1 MEIKEK
7 TVSSYDMNTELLRA
21 YRAGDR
27 AAGDALAEINSP
39 LVYSIAS
46 RFRNRG
52 VDFSELTEA
61 GNIGLVKAMNT
72 FDFDRGCVFSTYA
85 TPLIFGEIRRFL
97 RDDGI
102 IKVSREQKRLSA
114 ILTAERERQLSA
126 GERCDI
132 ESLAA
137 AVGVSAQDAAS
148 AYFASAQP
156 RSLDESASSDDDSRT
171 LADTVCDEGAEM
183 RDFESLAVKLAIEGL
198 SEYERRI
205 ITLRFYRDLSQ
216 VETARLLGLSQVKVS
231 REEKKI
237 LLFLREELS

>member
-7 TVSSYDMNTELLRA
+7 TVSAYDANTALLRA
-21 YRAGDR
+21 YRSGDR
-27 AAGDALAEINSP
+27 AAGDELASINSP
-39 LVYSIAS
+39 LVYSIAA

-114 ILTAERERQLSA
+114 ILTAERERRLGA

-132 ESLAA
+132 ESIAN
-137 AVGVSAQDAAS
+137 AVGVSVQDAAS
-148 AYFASAQP
+148 AYFASAAP
-156 RSLDESASSDDDSRT
+156 RSLDESAAPDDDSRT
-171 LADTVCDEGAEM
+171 LADTVCDEDAEL
-183 RDFESLAVKLAIEGL
+183 RDFEALAVKLAIERL
-198 SEYERRI
+198 TEHERRI
-205 ITLRFYRDLSQ
+205 VTLRFYRDLSQ
-216 VETARLLGLSQVKVS
+216 VEVARILGLSQVKVS

-237 LLFLREELS
+237 LARLEKELS

>member
-7 TVSSYDMNTELLRA
+7 TASTYDMNTELLRA
-21 YRAGDR
+21 YREGDR
-27 AAGDALAEINSP
+27 AAGDTLAEMNSP
-39 LVYSIAS
+39 LVYSIAA

-72 FDFDRGCVFSTYA
+72 FDFERGCVFSTYA

-114 ILTAERERQLSA
+114 ILTAERERRLGA

-132 ESLAA
+132 ESIAM
-137 AVGVSAQDAAS
+137 AVGVSVQDAAS
-148 AYFASAQP
+148 AYFASAAP
-156 RSLDESASSDDDSRT
+156 RSLDESASGDEDSRT
-171 LADTVCDEGAEM
+171 LADTVCDEDAEI
-183 RDFESLAVKLAIEGL
+183 RDFENLAVKLAIEAL
-198 SEYERRI
+198 TEYERRI

-216 VETARLLGLSQVKVS
+216 VEVAEIMGLSQVKIS

-237 LLFLREELS
+237 LTRLRKELS